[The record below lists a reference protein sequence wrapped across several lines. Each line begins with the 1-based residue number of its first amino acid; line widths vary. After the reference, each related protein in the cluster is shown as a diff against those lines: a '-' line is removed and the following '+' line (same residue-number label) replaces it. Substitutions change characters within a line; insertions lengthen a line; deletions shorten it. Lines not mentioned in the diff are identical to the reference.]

1 MIVDKAICG
10 RVALSLE
17 SLAAAAASGDVT
29 EYAASA
35 LTAALVQKAEDECE
49 VHPDDVFVW
58 QSELEGLGGVV
69 VNAVWSPDP
78 GLGVEFWGGPQDGLV
93 AALPRRDGPGGAFPP
108 LRWKMLPEG
117 AIDGPPG
124 TAEGAI
130 GGPPGTAEYA
140 RAGIDPARRRFVYRL
155 A

>member
-17 SLAAAAASGDVT
+17 SLATAASGDVA
-29 EYAASA
+29 EYAANA
-35 LTAALVQKAEDECE
+35 LAVALVREAEGECE

-58 QSELEGLGGVV
+58 QSELEGLGGIV

-78 GLGVEFWGGPQDGLV
+78 GLGVEFWGGPQDGIV

-108 LRWKMLPEG
+108 LRWRMLAEG
-117 AIDGPPG
+117 AIDGL
-124 TAEGAI
+124 
-130 GGPPGTAEYA
+130 PGTAEYV